1 MFLEGLPFKATPL
14 LLNGLNLFKK
24 WVMFGSTFGMAGAFF
39 LIGAAVAGL
48 QSAMSGGGFWEEVG
62 SYITNNWSE
71 TLVITSITYI
81 LFRVGY
87 FLYNELDARGKILYN

>member
-1 MFLEGLPFKATPL
+1 
-14 LLNGLNLFKK
+14 
-24 WVMFGSTFGMAGAFF
+24 MFGSTFGMAGAFF